1 MAAAPMSQE
10 TPNIAR
16 TADLLALAGSRSVD
30 DRQRLMLGVVALC
43 NANPPTDGCEPV
55 LSDIFLALARDA
67 ETRIRQTLAEQLADA
82 VWAPRALLDL
92 LMMDEIDVARPVI
105 ARSPLMRDEDL
116 LRILV
121 EATLEHQ
128 VEVARRPHISG
139 RVADAVIDTGLP
151 APMTALASNATAE
164 IGESGLQ
171 RLIEHARRIAALRSP
186 LSRHPRLNQKLA
198 MTLYAMVGDA
208 LRTELQSRFVDA
220 GPALPAAISSAI
232 ESAAARPQSP
242 SMTVLLASSGDGA
255 GDRDE
260 MDRRLVGK
268 LQMSGQLKAGFLVR
282 AVREKQL
289 GLFEHGLSALSGFPL
304 GQVRQAVRRGAPDA
318 LYLACAAVGIDRAV
332 FPTLLKEMRALTGG
346 LPGDEAAEVT
356 TRSLTPIEAGYAF
369 RLLMETETGLPV

>member
-1 MAAAPMSQE
+1 MSQE
-10 TPNIAR
+10 TPNMAR

-304 GQVRQAVRRGAPDA
+304 GQVRQAVRRAAPDA

>member
-1 MAAAPMSQE
+1 MAAASMSQSS
-10 TPNIAR
+10 TDIAPS
-16 TADLLALAGSRSVD
+16 ADLLALAASRSVD
-30 DRQRLMLGVVALC
+30 DRHRLMLGVVALC
-43 NANPPTDGCEPV
+43 KANPPTDGCAPA
-55 LSDIFLALARDA
+55 LSDIFLTLARDA
-67 ETRIRQTLAEQLADA
+67 EARIRQTLAEQLAD
-82 VWAPRALLDL
+82 VPWAPRALLDL
-92 LMMDEIDVARPVI
+92 LMLDEIDIARPVI

-121 EATLEHQ
+121 DATLEHQ

-139 RVADAVIDTGLP
+139 RVADAVIDMAQP
-151 APMTALASNATAE
+151 APMAALAANTTAE
-164 IGESGLQ
+164 ISEAGLG

-186 LSRHPRLNQKLA
+186 LSRHPGLNQKLA

-208 LRTELQSRFVDA
+208 LRTELQARFVDA
-220 GPALPAAISSAI
+220 GPALPEAIASAI
-232 ESAAARPQSP
+232 EAAASKPRSP
-242 SMTVLLASSGDGA
+242 AMTVLLASSSDRD

-268 LQMSGQLKAGFLVR
+268 LQASGQLKAGFLVR
-282 AVREKQL
+282 TVREKQI

-304 GQVRQAVRRGAPDA
+304 GQVRQAIRRAAPDA

>member
-1 MAAAPMSQE
+1 MSQE

-139 RVADAVIDTGLP
+139 RVADAVIDTGRP

>member
-1 MAAAPMSQE
+1 MSQE

-121 EATLEHQ
+121 EATLDHQ

-139 RVADAVIDTGLP
+139 RVADAVVDTGLP

-369 RLLMETETGLPV
+369 RLLMEAETGLPV